1 MTQHLPERRGE
12 GSLDISSY
20 DGGDDK
26 HSNMSDNSAKEDLA
40 RYISELKDRPARRV
54 SPRKAT
60 YRESTPSE
68 SSYDDNE
75 MTYKGNLVNSNT
87 VPV

>member
-1 MTQHLPERRGE
+1 MLSEDSRIEVEMPMTQHLPERRGE

-60 YRESTPSE
+60 IS
-68 SSYDDNE
+68 
-75 MTYKGNLVNSNT
+75 
-87 VPV
+87 